1 MPMWRPPTAEAGSP
15 APFLPVL
22 RSRLGIALLL
32 LLGAVALSSCATR
45 PSAERLAEAIL
56 ASTAEDPD
64 NALTPEEALCI
75 ADELLATGLS
85 DTTLDGLASDFT
97 NPRVLET
104 EVDDVEPAVTA
115 AALVCR

>member
-1 MPMWRPPTAEAGSP
+1 MLRP
-15 APFLPVL
+15 
-22 RSRLGIALLL
+22 RLGLAVLLILAALTVS
-32 LLGAVALSSCATR
+32 ACATR

-56 ASTAEDPD
+56 TSTSEDPD

-75 ADELLATGLS
+75 AEELLATGLS

-104 EVDDVEPAVTA
+104 EVDNVEPAVTA
-115 AALVCR
+115 AALACR